1 MKIAINLIP
10 FSSVQ
15 GTEIFTKNIIK
26 NLIKI
31 KKKDDEFFIFISEN
45 LPELLNFP
53 QATTI
58 KIKGLARK
66 GSKAF
71 YQQFNIYF
79 LLKKYKI
86 DLLFCPSP
94 AAPFFYRNKVV
105 TIYDCA
111 YNRYPELFDN
121 FLSKIYIQAMYCG
134 AKYFSKKIITS
145 SNFAKKEL
153 TQFYKINPE
162 KIEVIYGGPP
172 ELPKINEEFTQ
183 KTIKKFEI
191 DAHYFIYIGNS
202 QTRKNIPGLLK
213 AFKIFSEKYPVY
225 KLVLAGKID
234 KRFLDI
240 NDDIKKVGLQDRV
253 IQTDFVSEE
262 EKVALYKKAI
272 ALTFPS
278 YYEGFG
284 LPVLESQ
291 SLGIPVLTSNT
302 ASLPEVGG
310 NSVLYVNPY
319 DIENIVQGMEKI
331 VFNEELREDLIKK
344 GFENIK
350 RFSWEKSAEQLL
362 NVFRYL

>member
-1 MKIAINLIP
+1 MKIAINLIS

-26 NLIKI
+26 NLIKT
-31 KKKDDEFFIFISEN
+31 KKGDNDFFIFTSEN

-53 QATTI
+53 QAKII
-58 KIKGLARK
+58 KIKGLKRK

-86 DLLFCPSP
+86 DLIFCPSP
-94 AAPFFYRNKVV
+94 SAPFFYKNKVV
-105 TIYDCA
+105 VIYDCA
-111 YNRYPELFDN
+111 YDRFSEFEN
-121 FLSKIYIQAMYCG
+121 FLSKTYFKMMYYG

-145 SNFAKKEL
+145 SSFSKKEL
-153 TQFYKINPE
+153 IKFYKINPE
-162 KIEVIYGGPP
+162 KIDVIYGGPP
-172 ELPKINEEFTQ
+172 ELPKINEEFIQ
-183 KTIKKFEI
+183 KTIKKFKL
-191 DAHYFIYIGNS
+191 DTPYFIYIGN
-202 QTRKNIPGLLK
+202 TRPRKNIIGLLK

-225 KLVLAGKID
+225 KLVLAGRID

-240 NDDIKKVGLQDRV
+240 SDEIKKIGLYNKV
-253 IQTDFVSEE
+253 IQTGFISEE

-272 ALTFPS
+272 TLTFPS

-284 LPVLESQ
+284 LPVLEAQ
-291 SLGIPVLTSNT
+291 SLGTPVLTSNT
-302 ASLPEVGG
+302 SSLPEVGG
-310 NSVLYVNPY
+310 DSVLYVNPY

-331 VFNEELREDLIKK
+331 AFHEELRENLIKK

-350 RFSWEKSAEQLL
+350 QFSWEKSAKQLF
-362 NVFRYL
+362 NVLSL